1 MNGELTIRSARLE
14 DVGQLL
20 ALMRALAEF
29 EGYITDFKVSESEL
43 RRRCFVNQ
51 DFHVLVAEM
60 GNELIGMLV
69 YYTQPFTYDLAPWF
83 VIKELFVHES
93 ARGLGAGRK
102 LMKEAALRCVEEGGS
117 RLRWEVLVDNPA
129 AKKFYSSLGAQAD
142 TQWQTWHL
150 SRSRLVNFAHAGNE

>member
-1 MNGELTIRSARLE
+1 MKGELSIRSAQPE

-20 ALMRALAEF
+20 VFMRALAEF

-60 GNELIGMLV
+60 GDELIGMLV

-83 VIKELFVHES
+83 VIKELFVHET
-93 ARGLGAGRK
+93 ARGLGAGRR

-129 AKKFYSSLGAQAD
+129 ARSFYSSLGAQAD

-150 SRSRLVNFAHAGNE
+150 SRSRLVNFAHAGD